1 MKAKRFFLILLA
13 AGMTLTGCGNR
24 VVVSGQQAI
33 KLDYDVH
40 ASQWQLN
47 DGYYSATLDVSDIT
61 PSVVKHGKVDVARR
75 YPGEGEGGSDVWTP
89 LPCMQTNVEDVDGTS
104 VYFTTFVDYEWMER
118 TVNVFVTAS
127 DLYTG
132 HVPPTMHFRVFVTK

>member
-33 KLDYDVH
+33 KLDYDVY
-40 ASQWQLN
+40 SNQWERL
-47 DGYYSATLDVSDIT
+47 DDCYRATLDVQGIT
-61 PSVVKHGKVDVARR
+61 RTVVNHGKVDVTRR
-75 YPGEGEGGSDVWTP
+75 YPGENYGVDVWTP
-89 LPCMQTNVEDVDGTS
+89 LPCMRTEVENVNGADV
-104 VYFTTFVDYEWMER
+104 YYTTFVDYEWTER
-118 TVNVFVTAS
+118 TVNIYVTTS

-132 HVPPTMHFRVFVTK
+132 NVPPTMYFRVYVTK